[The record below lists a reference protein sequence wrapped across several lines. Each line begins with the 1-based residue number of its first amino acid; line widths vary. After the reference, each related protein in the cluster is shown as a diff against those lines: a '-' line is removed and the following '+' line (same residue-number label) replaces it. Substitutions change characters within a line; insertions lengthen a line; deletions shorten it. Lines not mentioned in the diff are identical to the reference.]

1 MERLTIVKVGG
12 KVVEDKS
19 SLEARCKHISERER
33 AAMSAERES
42 IKYKQ
47 MEYLKNKVGQE
58 FSGVISGVIES
69 GIFVELEDS
78 RAEGMI
84 SFRNMQGFSM
94 TAPYTAGSRTGE
106 KYTIG
111 QKVNVRIVKID
122 LSARQMDLAMA
133 GDEDMPVNDKPV
145 RSRSESDRSRKA
157 PERSRQAPGRSR
169 ETTKRSGKAPARGG
183 RKKPG

>member
-1 MERLTIVKVGG
+1 
-12 KVVEDKS
+12 
-19 SLEARCKHISERER
+19 
-33 AAMSAERES
+33 
-42 IKYKQ
+42 
-47 MEYLKNKVGQE
+47 
-58 FSGVISGVIES
+58 
-69 GIFVELEDS
+69 
-78 RAEGMI
+78 
-84 SFRNMQGFSM
+84 M

-122 LSARQMDLAMA
+122 LSSRQMDLAMA